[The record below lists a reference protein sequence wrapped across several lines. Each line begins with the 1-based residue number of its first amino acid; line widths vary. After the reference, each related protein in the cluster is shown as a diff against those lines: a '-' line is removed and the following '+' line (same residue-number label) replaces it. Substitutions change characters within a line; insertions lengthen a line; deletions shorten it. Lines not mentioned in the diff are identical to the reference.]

1 MKNWV
6 IKGCSYTLQLCAHFW
21 LRLELQKLQ
30 WLLRKEILAF
40 LLICCNIPGREP
52 MCRFK
57 YPLKVR
63 GAVIFPSPNASSSLS
78 GMCAKIFPPR
88 RMPHIKRVIPGLAL
102 SSFPSSGVSAL
113 TFIPVS
119 HFPAPWKKMP
129 WKALPSPPSSP
140 YTLMW
145 NETFSCLAVEQ
156 ETAIPAWGT
165 LMSHFFPNLDAAQCA
180 CHYSFQFVGVQGPSP
195 AEVTTNSKKSKFE
208 TTGWKTEVLSG

>member
-1 MKNWV
+1 MPIFGYVLNYK
-6 IKGCSYTLQLCAHFW
+6 
-21 LRLELQKLQ
+21 KLQ

-40 LLICCNIPGREP
+40 LLICCNIPGRVP
-52 MCRFK
+52 TCWFK
-57 YPLKVR
+57 YPLKVQ

-78 GMCAKIFPPR
+78 GMCAKVFPPR

-129 WKALPSPPSSP
+129 WRAFPSPPSSL

-145 NETFSCLAVEQ
+145 NETFSWLAVEQ
-156 ETAIPAWGT
+156 QTAIPVWGI
-165 LMSHFFPNLDAAQCA
+165 LMSHFFPNLAAAQCA
-180 CHYSFQFVGVQGPSP
+180 CHCSVEFVGVQWPSP
-195 AEVTTNSKKSKFE
+195 AKVTKNSKQSKFE
-208 TTGWKTEVLSG
+208 PKGWKTEVLSG